1 MKKLLKLLSS
11 TSIIL
16 SLAKD
21 MLSDII
27 ERKVTDEDLK
37 KLLFHLFRIGQEVV
51 QILTNKEP
59 ENTREIKFLMIKEAP
74 ELIRIFKAFLNNN

>member
-11 TSIIL
+11 PSIIL

-21 MLSDII
+21 MLSDLI
-27 ERKVTDEDLK
+27 ERKITDEDLK
-37 KLLFHLFRIGQEVV
+37 KLLFHLFRIGKEAV
-51 QILTNKEP
+51 QILVKS
-59 ENTREIKFLMIKEAP
+59 ENANREIKFFLIKEAP